1 MKQML
6 KQMLHAVCAA
16 AVAAAVISPA
26 SVMAEE
32 NTGNA
37 DFDEFL
43 NQEFVQAMEDD
54 YLTMH
59 YTIRDYESAGIT
71 KPDPVMT
78 DQSLQSYQDAVDEA
92 NASLEKLKAFDYD
105 SLSAE
110 QQVDYQVYETY
121 LENIAAMHSYPMLD
135 QMFNPSFGIQENLL
149 TNFTEF
155 IFYDKQDVEDYLS
168 VLKSVPDCLE
178 QCLDITKRQAAAGY
192 FLTDSQLDDTEDS
205 IAKFTEKKDDNQLIV
220 IFDED
225 IDALDFLSDDE
236 KASYKEQNKDIVLNQ
251 FIPAYDHVSEELEK
265 LRGSA
270 NYEGG
275 LCNYEDGG
283 SDYYQALVRYK
294 TSSDDSIQDLLDQC
308 TDFLSQVIY
317 QYIDLMRSSDLD
329 SAEQETVGMDTP
341 EEILSYLQSI
351 LGKSYPQGPDVTYTA
366 SYLDPSVANDSVVA
380 YYMQP
385 PIDDIT
391 DNVIKING
399 DNVSD
404 ENELYSTLAHEGF
417 GGHLYQITWFLNT
430 NPSRIRSVCSNS
442 GYTEG
447 WGMYAEIVALS
458 NAPQLSDAAI
468 ENLQIN
474 TSLGY
479 VLDAAADLAVNG
491 LGYSVDDVA
500 EYLDSLGLNS
510 ANAESLYDFVI
521 SQPGTILPYGI
532 GLMKFLNLR
541 EDAKE
546 ALGSKFD
553 LKEFNTVLLT
563 GGDRPFSMVEAD
575 VNEWVKEQGGS
586 ALDFSSTSAP
596 ASSAPAVSGNSG
608 PSFPTIAVIVILA
621 AAAVIAAVVKRRVS
635 RHDPLQ

>member
-6 KQMLHAVCAA
+6 KQILHAVCAA
-16 AVAAAVISPA
+16 AVMATVISPA
-26 SVMAEE
+26 RVMAEE

-37 DFDEFL
+37 EFDEFL
-43 NQEFVQAMEDD
+43 NQEFIDAMEKD

-59 YTIRDYESAGIT
+59 YQIRDYEKAGIT
-71 KPDPVMT
+71 KPDPVMP
-78 DQSLQSYQDAVDEA
+78 DQSLQSYQDAVQEA
-92 NASLEKLKAFDYD
+92 DASLEKLKAFDFD
-105 SLSAE
+105 SLSEE
-110 QQVDYQVYETY
+110 QQVDYQVYENY
-121 LENIAAMHSYPMLD
+121 LENIAALNSYPMLD
-135 QMFNPSFGIQENLL
+135 QLFNPSYGIQENLL

-168 VLKSVPDCLE
+168 VLKTVPDCLD
-178 QCLDITKRQAAAGY
+178 QCLDLTKQQAAAGY

-205 IAKFTEKKDDNQLIV
+205 IAKFTEKKENNQLIV
-220 IFDED
+220 IFEEE
-225 IDALDFLSDDE
+225 IDALDFLSEEE
-236 KASYKEQNKDIVLNQ
+236 KTSFKEQNREIILNQ
-251 FIPAYDHVSEELEK
+251 FIPAYEHVSEELEK

-270 NYEGG
+270 DYEGG
-275 LCNYEDGG
+275 LCNYKEGG
-283 SDYYQALVRYK
+283 SDYYEALVRYK
-294 TSSDDSIQDLLDQC
+294 TSSSDSIQDLLDQC
-308 TDFLSQVIY
+308 TDFLNQVIY

-341 EEILSYLQSI
+341 EEILSYLESI
-351 LGKSYPQGPDVTYTA
+351 LDQSYPEGPEVAYTA

-385 PIDDIT
+385 PIDDIK

-430 NPSRIRSVCSNS
+430 NPNKVRSLCSNS

-458 NAPQLSDAAI
+458 DAPQLSDAAI

-474 TSLGY
+474 TSLSY
-479 VLDAAADLAVNG
+479 VLDAACDLAVNG
-491 LGYSVDDVA
+491 LGYSVEDVA
-500 EYLDSLGLNS
+500 EYLDSLGLNAS
-510 ANAESLYDFVI
+510 NAQSLYDFVI

-532 GLMKFLNLR
+532 GLMKFLDLR

-553 LKEFNTVLLT
+553 LREFNTVLLT
-563 GGDRPFSMVEAD
+563 GGDRPFSMVESD
-575 VNEWVKEQGGS
+575 VKEWVKEKGGT
-586 ALDFSSTSAP
+586 LDFSNTSAP
-596 ASSAPAVSGNSG
+596 SSPASGNSG
-608 PSFPTIAVIVILA
+608 SSFPTAAVILILA
-621 AAAVIAAVVKRRVS
+621 AAAVIAAAVKRRVS

>member
-6 KQMLHAVCAA
+6 KQMLHVVCAA
-16 AVAAAVISPA
+16 AVGAAVFSPV

-37 DFDEFL
+37 EFDEFL
-43 NQEFVQAMEDD
+43 NQEFIDAMEDD

-92 NASLEKLKAFDYD
+92 DASLEKLKAFDYD
-105 SLSAE
+105 SLSEE
-110 QQVDYQVYETY
+110 QQVDYQVYENY
-121 LENIAAMHSYPMLD
+121 LENIAALNSYPMLD
-135 QMFNPSFGIQENLL
+135 QLFNPSFGIQENLL

-155 IFYDKQDVEDYLS
+155 VFYDKQDVEDYLS
-168 VLKSVPDCLE
+168 VLKTVPDCLE
-178 QCLDITKRQAAAGY
+178 QCLDLTKQQAAAGY

-220 IFDED
+220 IFEEN
-225 IDALDFLSDDE
+225 IDALDFLTDDE
-236 KASYKEQNKDIVLNQ
+236 KASYKEQNRDIILNS

-275 LCNYEDGG
+275 LCNYKDGG

-294 TSSDDSIQDLLDQC
+294 TSSDDSIQELLDQC

-351 LGKSYPQGPDVTYTA
+351 LDKSYPEGPDVTYTA
-366 SYLDPSVANDSVVA
+366 TYLDPSVANDSVVA

-385 PIDDIT
+385 PIDDIK

-458 NAPQLSDAAI
+458 NAPKLSDAAI

-479 VLDAAADLAVNG
+479 VLDAAVDLAVNG
-491 LGYSVDDVA
+491 LGYSVSDVA

-510 ANAESLYDFVI
+510 SNAQSLYDFVI

-546 ALGSKFD
+546 ALGSSFD

-563 GGDRPFSMVEAD
+563 GGDRPFSMVQSD
-575 VNEWVKEQGGS
+575 VNAWVKEKGG
-586 ALDFSSTSAP
+586 ALDFSSTSTP
-596 ASSAPAVSGNSG
+596 SSSAPAVSENSG
-608 PSFPTIAVIVILA
+608 SSFPTVAVILILA
-621 AAAVIAAVVKRRVS
+621 AAAVAAAVIRRRVS